1 MINLNMKKQQPFMP
15 VVTAIHK
22 NKNDDALTNAQW
34 KGFKLNDTYELRY
47 KIKSNGRE
55 MSLKKFTGWDMMR
68 HVTDAMNYAMTERK
82 EFLDSQGINVDYWMR
97 KASQR
102 LLSLYASALLD
113 KKRFIE
119 TSRHMDKDDLDLIL
133 VKRSLK
139 NNAKGREAL
148 RIILSNA
155 SVYFYCMTQAERH
168 GSTDRP
174 VRSDES
180 KVFSCITV
188 EDCYDDAFPEDY
200 DFKFN
205 NEDQK
210 RQLFAINGW
219 KSDEEFKRFVKKEGI
234 LEFKYEEIE

>member
-1 MINLNMKKQQPFMP
+1 MIDLMKEKKEKQPFIP

-22 NKNDDALTNAQW
+22 NKNEDELTNAQW

-68 HVTDAMNYAMTERK
+68 NVTNSMNMALTERK

-148 RIILSNA
+148 RYILSYA
-155 SVYFYCMTQAERH
+155 SVYFYCMTQAQRN
-168 GSTDRP
+168 D
-174 VRSDES
+174 SDES
-180 KVFSCITV
+180 KTFSCITV

-200 DFKFN
+200 DFTFN
-205 NEDQK
+205 NEEVK

-219 KSDEEFKRFVKKEGI
+219 KSDEEFKRFVKKEGV